1 MKGVNRQ
8 EVLHLIVGTIII
20 ILLFW
25 LLSSGLMDDALARLA
40 QLNLYSDYVHHQKVI
55 YLPIVL
61 CNY

>member
-40 QLNLYSDYVHHQKVI
+40 QLNLYSATSITKRLFISQ
-55 YLPIVL
+55 
-61 CNY
+61 